1 MVTDPEIISA
11 LAQFGV
17 AGLIGWMWLSE
28 RRSAAG
34 RERHLDEAHERIRGD
49 RLAIDA
55 LVQLVRENT
64 RALSGVEH
72 QQRELCAAIERLNRT
87 LDAARRE
94 TRRHGSAA

>member
-1 MVTDPEIISA
+1 MISDPDILAA

-17 AGLIGWMWLSE
+17 AGMIGWMWLSE
-28 RRSAAG
+28 RRSATQ
-34 RERHLDEAHERIRGD
+34 RERQLEEAHERIRTD
-49 RLAIDA
+49 RQAIGS
-55 LVQLVRENT
+55 LVRIAQENT
-64 RALSGVEH
+64 RALVGVEQ